1 MRISDWRSD
10 VCSSDLAQ
18 SGWPNAGGQLQ
29 PERRYPSPQGQQQPL
44 EGMRLLQRR
53 TQIAGLADIA
63 GKFGTEAEAL
73 GHLAGP
79 ALDLLLRWP
88 GVQRG
93 IALDCIEGGTVGG
106 KEIGSRSSR
115 RVQRAEPGT
124 LDQRGTNDAK
134 GTLGHKE
141 QLQP

>member
-1 MRISDWRSD
+1 MYLHPLPQPDALPICQRCVEAIDERRK
-10 VCSSDLAQ
+10 LAQ
-18 SGWPNAGGQLQ
+18 SGLSNAGVQLQ
-29 PERRYPSPQGQQQPL
+29 PERRYPSPQWQQQPL

-53 TQIAGLADIA
+53 SQIAGLADIA

-106 KEIGSRSSR
+106 KEIGSRRSR
-115 RVQRAEPGT
+115 RVQRDRKST
-124 LDQRGTNDAK
+124 RLNSS
-134 GTLGHKE
+134 H
-141 QLQP
+141 